1 MDNSSNS
8 DDGRNNLSRSQVMA
22 TAIVAASAL
31 AIYLCYIILFPFI
44 PSLIWAIAFA
54 ILSFPIFKKVE
65 KHVGGKSAAAGL
77 TVAIVAVLVFVPLVI
92 VGRQTVIEILRNFDY
107 VRVTLES
114 GEWRSVFARSESAS
128 QALAWFETNLSIEAG
143 VQKVLAFLPG
153 LVSSVL
159 SGSALAALEM
169 LFIFFALFFLLRDS
183 DVLVGGVR
191 KILPLS
197 DSETD
202 IVFRRVEDT
211 VFATVYGEILISFIT
226 GALGGLMFWMLGFK
240 AAVMWGFIMAI
251 LAFLPVV
258 GTWTVWVPAAIYL
271 FLQDRWIAGILLLVW
286 GVVAMTLLTSFLYP
300 KLVGDRLRLHTLLV
314 FIAIIGGMS
323 AFGLV
328 GIVVG
333 PLVLALTFALF
344 DIWKTRLD
352 KV

>member
-1 MDNSSNS
+1 MEGKTTGGD
-8 DDGRNNLSRSQVMA
+8 RNNLSRSQVMA

-31 AIYLCYIILFPFI
+31 AVYLCYIILTPFL

-54 ILSFPIFKKVE
+54 ILSYPIFRRVE
-65 KHVGGKSAAAGL
+65 KYAGNRSVAAGL
-77 TVAIVAVLVFVPLVI
+77 TVAVVAVLIVVPLVV

-107 VRVTLES
+107 ARAAIDS
-114 GEWRSVFARSESAS
+114 GDWRAVFAKSESAS
-128 QALAWFETNLSIEAG
+128 GALAWFEANFSIDAG
-143 VQKVLAFLPG
+143 IQQLFAVLPG
-153 LVSSVL
+153 FISSVL
-159 SGSALAALEM
+159 SGSALAALEL

-183 DVLVGGVR
+183 EVLVSAVR
-191 KILPLS
+191 KILPLT
-197 DSETD
+197 DDETSV
-202 IVFRRVEDT
+202 IFRRVEDT

-226 GALGGLMFWMLGFK
+226 GALGGLMFWILGFK

-258 GTWTVWVPAAIYL
+258 GTWTVWVPAAAFL
-271 FLQDRWIAGILLLVW
+271 FLEGRWGAGIVLLTW

-314 FIAIIGGMS
+314 FIAIIGGIS

-344 DIWKTRLD
+344 DIWKTRLE

>member
-1 MDNSSNS
+1 MRNSPES
-8 DDGRNNLSRSQVMA
+8 DGGRNNLSRSQVMA
-22 TAIVAASAL
+22 TAIVIASAL
-31 AIYLCYIILFPFI
+31 AVYLCYIILAPFL
-44 PSLIWAIAFA
+44 PSLVWAIAFA
-54 ILSFPIFKKVE
+54 ILSFPLFKTFERLSGNRTV
-65 KHVGGKSAAAGL
+65 AAGF
-77 TVAIVAVLVFVPLVI
+77 TVAIVAVLVVVPLVL
-92 VGRQTVIEILRNFDY
+92 VSRQTVIEILRNFDY
-107 VRVTLES
+107 ARGVIES
-114 GEWRSVFARSESAS
+114 GEWRAVFAGSATASE
-128 QALAWFETNLSIEAG
+128 ALAWVEANFSLDAG
-143 VQKVLAFLPG
+143 IKQVFAFLPG
-153 LVSSVL
+153 FVSSIL

-183 DVLVGGVR
+183 EVLVSGVR
-191 KILPLS
+191 TIIPLT

-211 VFATVYGEILISFIT
+211 VFATVYGEILISFLT
-226 GALGGLMFWMLGFK
+226 GLLGGLMFWMLGFQ

-258 GTWTVWVPAAIYL
+258 GTWTVWVPAAIFL
-271 FLQDRWIAGILLLVW
+271 FLQDRWVAGIVLLAW

-344 DIWKTRLD
+344 DIWRTRLD